1 MHRFQ
6 HLIFKGL
13 SFVFRYF
20 PFPVLYVLS
29 DFLYFL
35 LYTIFKY
42 RYKIISD
49 NLLRSFPEKTEKEIL
64 HLVKAFYRN
73 FSDILVETFKGLGIS
88 QKAILKRYQFINA
101 ELLTQDFQQ
110 NQPIIILAS
119 HHTNWEWAVLSVNLW
134 LKHQVVG
141 IYKPLKNKKANTF
154 FNEHR
159 QKWDLELVS
168 MSKTARALVKKRDI
182 PAAYVF
188 IADQTP
194 SDIKNAHWV
203 NFLNQETAF
212 HHGMDKIA
220 RRTNYPV
227 YLADIK
233 RVKRGFYEVTFS
245 LLCKEPGKT
254 KEADI
259 TKQYAQAL
267 EKIIQ
272 KDPANWLWSHR
283 RWKRKREKKETV
295 E

>member
-1 MHRFQ
+1 MQRFQ
-6 HLIFKGL
+6 HLLFKGL
-13 SFVFRYF
+13 IFVFRYL

-29 DFLYFL
+29 GFLYTL
-35 LYTIFKY
+35 LYKVAKY
-42 RYKIISD
+42 RHGVIAG
-49 NLLRSFPEKTEKEIL
+49 NLRRAFPEKAEKEISTYI
-64 HLVKAFYRN
+64 KQFYRN
-73 FSDILVETFKGLGIS
+73 FSDILVETFKGLGVS
-88 QKAILKRYQFINA
+88 KKAILQRYQFVNA
-101 ELLTQDFQQ
+101 DLLGADFQA
-110 NQPIIILAS
+110 NQDVIILAS

-141 IYKPLKNKKANTF
+141 IYKPLKNKTVNSF
-154 FNEHR
+154 FNQHR
-159 QKWDLELVS
+159 QKWGLELVS
-168 MSKTARALVKKRDI
+168 MAKTARAFAQKRNT
-182 PAAYVF
+182 PAAFVF

-245 LLCKEPGKT
+245 LLCREPGKLQ
-254 KEADI
+254 EQAI
-259 TKQYAQAL
+259 TTRYAKAL

-272 KDPANWLWSHR
+272 NDPGNWLWSHR
-283 RWKRKREKKETV
+283 RWKRQREDV
-295 E
+295 V